1 MGLQVAA
8 LPTAANIVAVTTLL
22 VLLTWTPVVIDAVRE
37 YKIHLV
43 FFQYQY
49 IRIFYSRYC
58 IILLKN
64 IHIYTELLNYC
75 KHI

>member
-43 FFQYQY
+43 FFN
-49 IRIFYSRYC
+49 INIFVFF
-58 IILLKN
+58 IVDIV
-64 IHIYTELLNYC
+64 
-75 KHI
+75 